1 MTKADLQAQDY
12 RAEAAKQPAPEQ
24 IRIDRVT
31 LEITIDDNQLP
42 AGWPWDQI
50 LRPLLLQH
58 KGESVRVV
66 SDQKK
71 APTTRPA
78 ETESVWPGE
87 SSDELRDCLA
97 DARRVADEA
106 IATGSRYLRER
117 DAASGERDNEKQR
130 ADRDSVKCSAL
141 ADKVISLKARVAEL
155 EQAIMHCS
163 GSCGFAGRSTQ
174 AASGGGE
181 GAVADAWGVMSSA
194 NPPHRVGLHWDQE
207 LAERWARAK
216 QSEYT
221 TQLVVVP
228 LYRSPP
234 QPRGWLTGE
243 EREMLAWVSNLDL
256 PAYLPSAQE
265 AAKVAKS
272 LLARSSP
279 PEVVLPELPFTP
291 DSTHAMGWWEAIGK
305 VKRALAAAGVKV
317 KEVGSE

>member
-1 MTKADLQAQDY
+1 M
-12 RAEAAKQPAPEQ
+12 
-24 IRIDRVT
+24 
-31 LEITIDDNQLP
+31 
-42 AGWPWDQI
+42 
-50 LRPLLLQH
+50 
-58 KGESVRVV
+58 
-66 SDQKK
+66 
-71 APTTRPA
+71 
-78 ETESVWPGE
+78 
-87 SSDELRDCLA
+87 
-97 DARRVADEA
+97 
-106 IATGSRYLRER
+106 
-117 DAASGERDNEKQR
+117 
-130 ADRDSVKCSAL
+130 
-141 ADKVISLKARVAEL
+141 
-155 EQAIMHCS
+155 
-163 GSCGFAGRSTQ
+163 
-174 AASGGGE
+174 
-181 GAVADAWGVMSSA
+181 ADAWGVMSSA